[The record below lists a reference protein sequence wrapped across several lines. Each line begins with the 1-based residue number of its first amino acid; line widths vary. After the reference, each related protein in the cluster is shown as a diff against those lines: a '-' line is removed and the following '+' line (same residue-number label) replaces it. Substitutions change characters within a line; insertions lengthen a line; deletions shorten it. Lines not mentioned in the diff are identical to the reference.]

1 MRITTILY
9 LLLASLTWFLS
20 CQEATTSKT
29 RADSTANSQTKAK
42 PLTISKARLKDKVL
56 GMLVGSAIGD
66 AMGAPTEMW
75 PRSNIQT
82 EYGFVEKL
90 DEMIRTP
97 SPEGTWQMNLPA
109 GGTTDDTRWK
119 ALLTDFIIGEGS
131 NFYQAKGSNPY
142 HFAEFI
148 VQTYEAKINALKA
161 VDSFSPTPYE
171 EALMKMSWLQ
181 EWAVVAKPFSEKDL
195 EGYTYALNHFYGGE
209 PTCAGMLYAPMIGL
223 VHPNETVDAYQS
235 AYRLGIFDLGYARDI
250 TGLTAAM
257 TAAAMSPDASPK
269 SILSVLRDIDP
280 NGYFN
285 SRLVG
290 RSSHRFYKDAL
301 YSVTAAKKMTKEDI
315 ELTDITLPYQGKD
328 TLYFAQLQQ
337 LFDDLDDKNEDMA
350 FHPGEIHQIN
360 LTALLFTDFDFQK
373 SLEFVVN
380 YGRDNDT
387 VAAITGAILGA
398 LHGYAKL
405 PKESVEI
412 VLSVNKNQLGIDLEA
427 MAERLVEFMIEKGKV
442 EIEPII

>member
-1 MRITTILY
+1 
-9 LLLASLTWFLS
+9 
-20 CQEATTSKT
+20 
-29 RADSTANSQTKAK
+29 
-42 PLTISKARLKDKVL
+42 
-56 GMLVGSAIGD
+56 
-66 AMGAPTEMW
+66 
-75 PRSNIQT
+75 
-82 EYGFVEKL
+82 
-90 DEMIRTP
+90 
-97 SPEGTWQMNLPA
+97 
-109 GGTTDDTRWK
+109 
-119 ALLTDFIIGEGS
+119 
-131 NFYQAKGSNPY
+131 
-142 HFAEFI
+142 
-148 VQTYEAKINALKA
+148 
-161 VDSFSPTPYE
+161 
-171 EALMKMSWLQ
+171 
-181 EWAVVAKPFSEKDL
+181 
-195 EGYTYALNHFYGGE
+195 
-209 PTCAGMLYAPMIGL
+209 
-223 VHPNETVDAYQS
+223 
-235 AYRLGIFDLGYARDI
+235 
-250 TGLTAAM
+250 
-257 TAAAMSPDASPK
+257 
-269 SILSVLRDIDP
+269 
-280 NGYFN
+280 
-285 SRLVG
+285 
-290 RSSHRFYKDAL
+290 
-301 YSVTAAKKMTKEDI
+301 MTKEDI